1 MSTEQNKALARQM
14 IEEIFNQ
21 GNVSL
26 VDQIIGPDFVE
37 HEELP
42 PGISTGREGVKQ
54 LPTVFHSAFPD
65 FKATINDLIAEGD
78 KVVISMTWSGTHKG
92 EFMGIPPT
100 GKSVSFGVLD
110 ILRVAEGKFV
120 EHWGQTDSM
129 AMMQQ
134 LGVIPIPGE
143 GES

>member
-1 MSTEQNKALARQM
+1 MSTERNKALARQM

-78 KVVISMTWSGTHKG
+78 K
-92 EFMGIPPT
+92 
-100 GKSVSFGVLD
+100 
-110 ILRVAEGKFV
+110 
-120 EHWGQTDSM
+120 
-129 AMMQQ
+129 
-134 LGVIPIPGE
+134 
-143 GES
+143 ES